1 MKKSRDVAASR
12 TGGIFGRLARQV
24 PLLLSACLFLIG
36 SRAGATTE
44 AENTRANAPMP
55 HQKLGAGGAMVKV
68 HFTRL
73 DGYLE
78 GRPDNAAQLAEMKA
92 EAQKCVRQHQETGR
106 PTNPPR
112 AWPDFVLSGRTD
124 RYSSANRTIAYQF
137 GLTYGINQ
145 TDCSLLEIAS
155 ASARLV
161 SSIGNCEID
170 LLKKTANGA
179 CDAQAHA
186 NARLPLRVAASSLA
200 DVEEALRK
208 APNNPGLA
216 ALAAVMRQHPP
227 GGTGERKTILG
238 LECEVWKNPLDPD
251 GTNCLSRGG
260 SFTAPDSNGEKNQ
273 STMTLEMT
281 SVAGIKMHAVEAKL
295 DTMVNGAVFA
305 PYLAGGFTITNKGP
319 RK

>member
-1 MKKSRDVAASR
+1 MNNSRGMTPNWSA
-12 TGGIFGRLARQV
+12 GIFGRLARQMTLV
-24 PLLLSACLFLIG
+24 LSASLVLLSPSAE
-36 SRAGATTE
+36 ATTD
-44 AENTRANAPMP
+44 AENTRANASMP
-55 HQKLGAGGAMVKV
+55 HQKLGTGGSMVKV

-78 GRPDNAAQLAEMKA
+78 GRPDNAAQLAEMKVQ
-92 EAQKCVRQHQETGR
+92 AQRCMRQHQETGR

-124 RYSSANRTIAYQF
+124 RYSSANRTIDYQY
-137 GLTYGINQ
+137 GLTYGLNW
-145 TDCSLLEIAS
+145 TDCSLSELIS
-155 ASARLV
+155 ASARLL
-161 SSIGNCEID
+161 SSMGSCEID
-170 LLKKTANGA
+170 LLKKTAIGV

-186 NARLPLRVAASSLA
+186 SAPLRLRAPASSMA

-216 ALAAVMRQHPP
+216 ALAAVMRKHPP

-251 GTNCLSRGG
+251 GTNCISRGG
-260 SFTAPDSNGEKNQ
+260 SFTAFDTNGEKNQ
-273 STMTLEMT
+273 SAMTIETT
-281 SVAGIKMHAVEAKL
+281 SVVGIKMHAVEAKL
-295 DTMVNGAVFA
+295 DAMVNGAVFA
-305 PYLAGGFTITNKGP
+305 PYLAGGFTIKSTGQ